1 MAIDAFLQFTE
12 CGVAAAS
19 LDGETQ
25 DQYFKKPKEGGPPCF
40 ELKNWSF
47 GATNTASIG
56 SATMGA
62 GAGKATFAPFN
73 VTKTVD
79 IASTNLYRTLCVG
92 GHYPKV
98 KLWVRK
104 AGGDKN
110 QAGAWYLQ
118 WEFMSVFVQDVS
130 WAHND
135 EGPEETVNFVYGAMK
150 FTYKGQNTKTGA
162 VGEGGDKIGS
172 WNQIL
177 NSNIV
182 S

>member
-1 MAIDAFLQFTE
+1 MAIDAFLQFSE
-12 CGVAAAS
+12 PGSAPPLA
-19 LDGETQ
+19 GETQ
-25 DQYFKKPKEGGPPCF
+25 DQYFKKPKDGGPACF

-56 SATMGA
+56 SATLGA

-79 IASTNLYRTLCVG
+79 VATTALFRTLCVG
-92 GHYPKV
+92 GHYQKL

-104 AGGDKN
+104 AGGDQN

-118 WEFMSVFVQDVS
+118 WEFMMAFVQDVS

-135 EGPEETVNFVYGAMK
+135 EGPEETVNFVYGAMR
-150 FTYKGQNTKTGA
+150 FTYKAQAQTGLLTA
-162 VGEGGDKIGS
+162 GDSVGS
-172 WNQIL
+172 WSQVL
-177 NSNIV
+177 NAAV
-182 S
+182 A